1 MSSEHLSRF
10 FSLNDGL
17 IRCSLASIEVRFVS
31 KRNRPCRNHF
41 IQVKRH
47 HRSPLSAL
55 LPPCLFLALLF
66 AVKKNMMKCEKP
78 LLLPPP
84 ENLTGS
90 SYDYSI
96 SPPRAD
102 LKDKGTYKEVHQRLE
117 KGALQGKREYFMLC
131 GLVRAL
137 NQALIHHKEVACG
150 VGVGD
155 VDHGPANL
163 NQTYTVYDDP
173 SNY

>member
-1 MSSEHLSRF
+1 
-10 FSLNDGL
+10 
-17 IRCSLASIEVRFVS
+17 
-31 KRNRPCRNHF
+31 
-41 IQVKRH
+41 
-47 HRSPLSAL
+47 
-55 LPPCLFLALLF
+55 
-66 AVKKNMMKCEKP
+66 MKCEKP

-90 SYDYSI
+90 SYDYYI
-96 SPPRAD
+96 APPRAD
-102 LKDKGTYKEVHQRLE
+102 LKDEDTYKENHQRLE

-137 NQALIHHKEVACG
+137 NQALIHHKEMACG
-150 VGVGD
+150 RGEDGGG
-155 VDHGPANL
+155 GPANL